1 MWVKYFLIEEN
12 WCSGFPDAL
21 VGLDNES
28 KEKELL
34 AFLKKHEIDYG
45 YKCDQ
50 TIPSFINNGISW
62 YCHEKS
68 AKKVQKKFNITE
80 VHTDKQ
86 QLKDKLVKEKDLKK
100 EMKTEEWLTKKLV
113 SDCHRLFPRSLKR
126 QKFVR
131 EIKEINAPD
140 IAQGRITKL
149 MVKFF
154 DDNWLT
160 ADASGIIQKGSNLP
174 IDES

>member
-1 MWVKYFLIEEN
+1 
-12 WCSGFPDAL
+12 
-21 VGLDNES
+21 
-28 KEKELL
+28 
-34 AFLKKHEIDYG
+34 
-45 YKCDQ
+45 
-50 TIPSFINNGISW
+50 
-62 YCHEKS
+62 
-68 AKKVQKKFNITE
+68 
-80 VHTDKQ
+80 
-86 QLKDKLVKEKDLKK
+86 
-100 EMKTEEWLTKKLV
+100 
-113 SDCHRLFPRSLKR
+113 LKR

-140 IAQGRITKL
+140 IAQSRITKL